1 MTTLGNAVSDQNL
14 QLTYLKTRL
23 NMFLE
28 VLEALDPETAE
39 LEDIDRLIQMID
51 DLEMKYERFKKD
63 WEKSR

>member
-1 MTTLGNAVSDQNL
+1 VTTLGNAVSDQNL

-28 VLEALDPETAE
+28 VLEAIDPETTE